1 MGIGSPTEVPALARL
16 STETARRLNPG
27 AYGTEPE
34 TAASPRH
41 LSFLPPELASIR
53 LRMFS

>member
-1 MGIGSPTEVPALARL
+1 MGIGSPTEVTVLARL
-16 STETARRLNPG
+16 STETARRLNPD
-27 AYGTEPE
+27 AHGTEPE